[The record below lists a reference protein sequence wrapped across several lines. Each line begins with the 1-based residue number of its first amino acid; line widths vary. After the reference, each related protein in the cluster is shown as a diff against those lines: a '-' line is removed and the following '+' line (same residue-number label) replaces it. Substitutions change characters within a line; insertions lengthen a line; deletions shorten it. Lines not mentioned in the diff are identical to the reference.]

1 MGDDLASYRWPGSQV
16 IIDETK
22 PGKLQASASV
32 ASHAGVRHVFL
43 LHFGEDCVTSQRTS
57 AWEASASVDTLIPK
71 ISSCWVFAII
81 NQGTEQLEMCFTF
94 IFLLFPEKWKER
106 GILFLAGGG
115 RNPRPQPS
123 VTPLFVY
130 LDFACLVKRDILNV
144 VEVSA
149 YRVWYKKVTE
159 KLPYTIMTFLNAS
172 KVHNNRLISTLVL

>member
-32 ASHAGVRHVFL
+32 ASHAGVRHVIL
-43 LHFGEDCVTSQRTS
+43 LHFEEDCVTSQRTS

-81 NQGTEQLEMCFTF
+81 KQGTEQLEMCFTF

-106 GILFLAGGG
+106 GMLILAGGI
-115 RNPRPQPS
+115 PDPS
-123 VTPLFVY
+123 PL
-130 LDFACLVKRDILNV
+130 
-144 VEVSA
+144 
-149 YRVWYKKVTE
+149 
-159 KLPYTIMTFLNAS
+159 
-172 KVHNNRLISTLVL
+172 